1 MCLVFMINLGEV
13 EFFNAISLKSYCPF
27 LKLEKANCH
36 SKKNIQITKRVFYKL
51 CVFVKTQKI
60 YVEKKLITYKLTRNT
75 VRNACNCNV

>member
-36 SKKNIQITKRVFYKL
+36 SKKNIQITKEYFTN
-51 CVFVKTQKI
+51 CVF
-60 YVEKKLITYKLTRNT
+60 L
-75 VRNACNCNV
+75 